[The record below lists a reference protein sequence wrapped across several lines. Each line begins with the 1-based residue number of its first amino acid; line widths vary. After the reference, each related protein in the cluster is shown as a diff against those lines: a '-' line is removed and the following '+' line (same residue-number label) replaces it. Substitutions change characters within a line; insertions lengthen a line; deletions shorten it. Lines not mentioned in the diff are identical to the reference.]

1 MYFWNI
7 NNLKKDISEHR
18 LSETQIFYYVLVYV
32 ALSALGVE
40 LVKYFPAEEFNSW
53 GLAESVLYVAIA
65 IVGTIA
71 AYRANGGAGG
81 QGFAAKYFSVGLV
94 VLIRFLPLAIFVVIA
109 IVAYHGLTVDW
120 SSPEV
125 EESFDTGWLEV
136 SLISVWYV
144 AYYARVVKH
153 IRDTAKA

>member
-7 NNLKKDISEHR
+7 NNIKKDIREHR
-18 LSETQIFYYVLVYV
+18 LSETQIFYYVLLYV
-32 ALSALGVE
+32 ALSALGME
-40 LVKYFPAEEFNSW
+40 LATYFPAEEFNSW
-53 GLAESVLYVAIA
+53 DLTESVLYVAIT

-71 AYRANGGAGG
+71 AYRANGGAVG
-81 QGFAAKYFSVGLV
+81 QGFAARYFSIGFV
-94 VLIRFLPLAIFVVIA
+94 VLIRFLPLAILVLIA
-109 IVAYHGLTVDW
+109 IVAYQGLSVDW
-120 SSPEV
+120 SSPEI